1 MHFLPKTVRT
11 VVTQMKTIYPII
23 ALITLYLKYI
33 TLPPLNL
40 HDYTGI
46 SKGPFSQQAGLLGRW
61 LGSLTEA
68 GEIKQ

>member
-1 MHFLPKTVRT
+1 
-11 VVTQMKTIYPII
+11 MKSIYPII
-23 ALITLYLKYI
+23 ALITLNPKYV
-33 TLPPLNL
+33 TLLPLNL

-46 SKGPFSQQAGLLGRW
+46 PKGPFSQQAGLLGRW